1 MDAMGLEL
9 QTIRE
14 MLLVDFPDLK
24 DGEIRKASMKIIKLR
39 WKKQDNEWHARSGLA
54 ATMPIGDFYN
64 LQKIRPELPEKPDLS
79 TQEHYARADF
89 KRYQHQFSLVG
100 NIEIVE
106 EVSLPSLSS
115 IVRGESA
122 PTLKNDKPNDYVLM
136 KSVLCTS
143 LPFVNANGD
152 AFEAGDLVEAVESG
166 QMDKLQPAIV
176 DWRHDFQSCGNT
188 IGAEIN
194 DKILEIEGF
203 GKNKVKQI
211 TVYSVFYAWLNTYKA
226 KKIRDWAKKGVLTF
240 SMACGAESTEYLNGG
255 AVRVLQKPHFVANS
269 IIPPDLDPADENATL
284 TEMAGKDEDG
294 KDKKV
299 PVVYASY
306 NEYPQTV
313 RENLSLAWADD
324 KIISPNEENKIGV
337 DMDKIKE
344 LEATIAQL
352 KKEIEEHK
360 QSEDAKKVAELEG
373 KLEVAEADLVS
384 AQGEKK
390 SLKDELT
397 VAKEEAKVANEA
409 LVAAKKEI
417 KEMRKTEVDNINKAR
432 KLVLAEIFGEDGDK
446 VNYWYDKYEATIDDD
461 GNIVDDEEGF
471 NEAIAS
477 FPEEKELTDEEKAE
491 AEKVAK
497 EAKVKA
503 ELEAKLEAIKSEDI
517 SESEKVKRSKAL
529 TTAATADVPEGTT
542 KKALSKTM

>member
-54 ATMPIGDFYN
+54 AQMPIGDFYN
-64 LQKIRPELPEKPDLS
+64 LQKIRPDLPEKPDLS
-79 TQEHYARADF
+79 SQEHYAVAAF
-89 KRYQHQFSLVG
+89 KRFPHQFSLVG
-100 NIEIVE
+100 NVEIVE

-136 KSVLCTS
+136 KSTLCTS

-152 AFEAGDLVEAVESG
+152 AFEADDLVEAVESG

-188 IGAEIN
+188 IGAEVK
-194 DKILEIEGF
+194 DKMLEIEGF

-226 KKIRDWAKKGVLTF
+226 KKIRDWAKKDVLTF

-284 TEMAGKDEDG
+284 LEMAGKEKG
-294 KDKKV
+294 I

-313 RENLSLAWADD
+313 KENLSLAWADD
-324 KIISPNEENKIGV
+324 KIENSDKENKIGV
-337 DMDKIKE
+337 DMDKINE
-344 LEATIAQL
+344 LESTIAEL
-352 KKEIEEHK
+352 KDKIKGYE
-360 QSEDAKKVAELEG
+360 QSEDIKKVTELEG
-373 KLEVAEADLVS
+373 KLEAANDDLAS
-384 AQGEKK
+384 AQGERE
-390 SLKDELT
+390 SLEDELT
-397 VAKEEAKVANEA
+397 VAKEEVKTTKEE
-409 LVAAKKEI
+409 LVAAKDEI
-417 KEMRKTEVDNINKAR
+417 KEMRKKEVDAINDSR
-432 KLVLAEIFGEDGDK
+432 KEKLAEVFGEDTDK
-446 VNYWYDKYEATIDDD
+446 IDHWFAQCEAKLDDD
-461 GNIVDDEEGF
+461 GKVINDEESF
-471 NEAIAS
+471 KAMLAN
-477 FPEEKELTDEEKAE
+477 FPEVPEVELTEEEKAE
-491 AEKVAK
+491 EERVAAEEAAAK
-497 EAKVKA
+497 NV
-503 ELEAKLEAIKSEDI
+503 D
-517 SESEKVKRSKAL
+517 ESGKVKRSKKV
-529 TTAATADVPEGTT
+529 TVATVTVPEGIT